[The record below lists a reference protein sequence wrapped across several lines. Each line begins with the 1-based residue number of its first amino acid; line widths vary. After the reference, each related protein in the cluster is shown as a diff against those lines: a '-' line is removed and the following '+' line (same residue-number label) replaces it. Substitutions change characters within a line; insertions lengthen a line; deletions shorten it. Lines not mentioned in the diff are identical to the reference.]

1 MPRSSNDTLPLLDLV
16 NDPAYAEGSSHW
28 DLWFAQELDARRQTY
43 FVSPPLWE
51 HSALAASAIAL
62 PCRCMVIKE
71 DVTPEVT
78 NVPTLGGVAI
88 HDDKEDDELW
98 AIIKASDIQV
108 LTVCPYL
115 IEVLRAFAL
124 EAAARA
130 AMAAQREAE
139 AARTAINPCIPALA
153 VRGSTL
159 VAMARVAVG
168 SSRNS

>member
-1 MPRSSNDTLPLLDLV
+1 
-16 NDPAYAEGSSHW
+16 
-28 DLWFAQELDARRQTY
+28 
-43 FVSPPLWE
+43 
-51 HSALAASAIAL
+51 
-62 PCRCMVIKE
+62 MVIKE